1 MLLTNFPSIMCVQYA
16 HTYSPPSAS
25 VFMHTLNWALQPISQ
40 ASFVKFTTWGHCEDT
55 ADRSCMHDREKPW
68 NLSSSSFP
76 FYKLRQLSPLFD
88 FSLIWGTKVCRRM
101 LVFEWVASRKRS
113 LDMVWIC
120 STSCSYL
127 LRSCGCGSGARHK
140 WTAGNR
146 VVTQTSAAASNRDWC
161 WHKHRHNLMQT
172 CLSTREKRVIPLHCT
187 LT

>member
-25 VFMHTLNWALQPISQ
+25 VFMHTLNWAPQPISQ

-127 LRSCGCGSGARHK
+127 LRSCGCGSLAVLVHATNGQLGIE
-140 WTAGNR
+140 W
-146 VVTQTSAAASNRDWC
+146 
-161 WHKHRHNLMQT
+161 
-172 CLSTREKRVIPLHCT
+172 
-187 LT
+187 